1 MDVKKI
7 ITGELIGLQ
16 IKIGEGKGKIIDET
30 KNMIVVE
37 NKNGERKKLMKKNN
51 QFEVIV
57 DGQTVTIEGNKLLL
71 RPEERVKIR

>member
-7 ITGELIGLQ
+7 MTGELIGLQ
-16 IKIGEGKGKIIDET
+16 INMGQEKVKIIDET

-37 NKNGERKKLMKKNN
+37 TKNGDKKKLMKKNN

-57 DGQTVTIEGNKLLL
+57 DDQTVKIEGNKLLL

>member
-7 ITGELIGLQ
+7 MTGELIGLQ
-16 IKIGEGKGKIIDET
+16 INMGQEKVKIIDET

-37 NKNGERKKLMKKNN
+37 TKNGDKKKLMKKNN
-51 QFEVIV
+51 QCEVIV
-57 DGQTVTIEGNKLLL
+57 DDQTVKIEGNKLLL

>member
-1 MDVKKI
+1 M
-7 ITGELIGLQ
+7 TGELIGLQ
-16 IKIGEGKGKIIDET
+16 INMGQEKVKIIDET

-37 NKNGERKKLMKKNN
+37 TKNGDKKKLMKKNN

-57 DGQTVTIEGNKLLL
+57 DDQTVKIEGNKLLL